1 MTELHV
7 YSSSSKLLSILS
19 RIDPIDGLRL
29 KFHVGERPSGN
40 AVMISAHIP
49 DSEPEC
55 RYILCTKHPQE
66 LSHEILA
73 KLYDIWP
80 MPLTPSLT
88 SFLFRQVML
97 RVKSEHESASD
108 QEHKKRLLEM
118 AQQDYLTG
126 LATRWYLRDFIERN
140 RHERNITCVYLDLDN
155 FKQVNDTFG
164 HQAGDRALAV
174 TAEMMQREFPDG
186 FCARMGGDEFMAV
199 FLGRRDIS
207 DIEAR
212 VNEFMAKLLKYCAG
226 SRTMKDL
233 SVSGGISQTQPDS
246 DKTIDQIIH
255 EADRALYEAKKTGK
269 ARCKIYAPSMG

>member
-1 MTELHV
+1 MTDLHV
-7 YSSSSKLLSILS
+7 YSSSRKLLSILE
-19 RIDPIDGLRL
+19 RIDPIDGLRV
-29 KFHVGERPSGN
+29 KCHVGEKPSGN
-40 AVMISAHIP
+40 AVIISAHIP

-55 RYILCTKHPQE
+55 RYVLCTKNPQA
-66 LSHEILA
+66 LSSEVLSR
-73 KLYDIWP
+73 LYDLWP
-80 MPLTPSLT
+80 MPLTPTLT
-88 SFLFRQVML
+88 AFLFRQIML
-97 RVKSEHESASD
+97 RFKSEHESTSG
-108 QEHKKRLLEM
+108 QEHHKQLLEM

-126 LATRWYLRDFIERN
+126 LATRWYLRDFIESN

-207 DIEAR
+207 GIEAR
-212 VNEFMAKLLKYCAG
+212 VNEFMAKLLKYCSC
-226 SRTMKDL
+226 SRTMKEL
-233 SVSGGISQTQPDS
+233 SVSAGISQTQPDS

-255 EADRALYEAKKTGK
+255 EADRALYEAKKSGK